1 MNQNQYQNTFHLIV
15 NVDLMVKIDF
25 KEKIM
30 YMKS

>member
-25 KEKIM
+25 KEK
-30 YMKS
+30 MK